1 MTLIKNPFWPGTP
14 SAPVSKVD
22 EVKLTYLD
30 ETAAFAEY
38 EAGNLD
44 FSDIPS
50 GDMDRVMTDPSLF
63 EGNPDVARVGR
74 RVLRLPTT
82 PAAHR

>member
-1 MTLIKNPFWPGTP
+1 
-14 SAPVSKVD
+14 VSKVD
-22 EVKLTYLD
+22 EDQTDLSLD

-44 FSDIPS
+44 VQHTAS
-50 GDMDRVMTDPSLF
+50 GDMDRVLTDPVYSQEIQMLMTWASSST
-63 EGNPDVARVGR
+63 PS
-74 RVLRLPTT
+74 TH